1 MLKLP
6 ETPTPEQLKG
16 IVLAI
21 IRETFEDSAENVQ
34 DIKPLGE
41 GGWKTIYS
49 ADEVDFNLTY
59 DGETF
64 EKWPVGG
71 GQDG

>member
-6 ETPTPEQLKG
+6 EAPTPEQLNA
-16 IVLAI
+16 ICLAI
-21 IRETFEDSAENVQ
+21 IRETFEDDATDFVGPEPI
-34 DIKPLGE
+34 DG
-41 GGWKTIYS
+41 GGWKGTY
-49 ADEVDFNLTY
+49 AAGGVAFNITY
-59 DGETF
+59 DGEAF